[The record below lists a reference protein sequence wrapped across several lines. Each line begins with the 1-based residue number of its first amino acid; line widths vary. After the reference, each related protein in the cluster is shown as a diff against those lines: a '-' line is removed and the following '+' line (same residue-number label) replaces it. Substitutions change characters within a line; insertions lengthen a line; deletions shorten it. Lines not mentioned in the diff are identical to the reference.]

1 MILYLGMETSS
12 SILKPA
18 ISVLP
23 APFKLNEWDLAD
35 SILLTFFSQESQN
48 RRVHSEEK
56 KDEIKNHSPGIWGN
70 FICCMC
76 SNPEKQYHGLTNTVT
91 IQDTLMFMFFHK
103 MYLVLKEMYIP
114 SYSRVSPLPS
124 SIMS

>member
-12 SILKPA
+12 ILKPA
-18 ISVLP
+18 ITVLQ
-23 APFKLNEWDLAD
+23 APLKWNEWDLAN

-56 KDEIKNHSPGIWGN
+56 KVEIKNRSPGIWGN

-76 SNPEKQYHGLTNTVT
+76 RNPEKKYHGSTNTEI
-91 IQDTLMFMFFHK
+91 IQDMLMYMFFTK
-103 MYLVLKEMYIP
+103 CTLC
-114 SYSRVSPLPS
+114 
-124 SIMS
+124 